1 MNETL
6 TSAEIAGWRAFYLV
20 QRNPESVQSLVDVDV
35 DTKLDAF
42 FGPSRREPGRRVH
55 GR

>member
-1 MNETL
+1 MNEAL

-20 QRNPESVQSLVDVDV
+20 KLNPASVQSLVDADV
-35 DTKLDAF
+35 ENKLRAAF
-42 FGPSRREPGRRVH
+42 GKHQRERWRLAH